1 MAQAILTPTDL
12 EIFTFGKGVAM
23 AFGLPQGPGPEE
35 ISKATE
41 DLRNVLGSALIVG
54 GLAVI
59 HYGYRRFTD
68 DIDILYAN
76 ADAKILE
83 RLKPDFSTVVKAHSG
98 WHELKHRK
106 TGVRL
111 ELIPEGGLGTYGFIP
126 SLKTV
131 AGEGGF
137 ISLMGLVWLKLVSGR
152 AQDVA
157 DIVVLAKVR
166 YNDLGTF
173 RDKLPLDLRDRFAE
187 CLAQAKREM
196 AFVPS
201 RLPHVQEGD
210 TGAGGV
216 GEAPGR
222 YGKRKRAARPK
233 GGAAK

>member
-1 MAQAILTPTDL
+1 MGVATLTPSQL
-12 EIFTFGKGVAM
+12 ATFSWVRALTTKNV
-23 AFGLPQGPGPEE
+23 PGREE
-35 ISKATE
+35 ISKALE
-41 DLRNVLGSALIVG
+41 DLGKVQGSALVIG

-59 HYGYRRFTD
+59 HYGYERYTQ
-68 DIDILYAN
+68 DIDLLYAN
-76 ADAKILE
+76 ADGKILE
-83 RLKPDFSTVVKAHSG
+83 RLKADFSIVVKAQSG

-157 DIVVLAKVR
+157 DIVVLAKGR
-166 YNDLGTF
+166 YNDLEAF
-173 RDKLPLDLRDRFAE
+173 RDRLPPDLRGRFAE

-201 RLPHVQEGD
+201 RLPHRQETD

-216 GEAPGR
+216 GETPGPYAR
-222 YGKRKRAARPK
+222 RKRAARPK
-233 GGAAK
+233 RSAAK